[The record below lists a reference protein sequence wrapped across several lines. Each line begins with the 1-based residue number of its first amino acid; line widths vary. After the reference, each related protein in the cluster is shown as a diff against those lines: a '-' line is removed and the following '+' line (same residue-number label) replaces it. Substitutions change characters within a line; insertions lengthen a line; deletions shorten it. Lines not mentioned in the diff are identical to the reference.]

1 MSAVQVIGTEYGKAR
16 VVLARVIAEGRG
28 GDPLAPVTV
37 VVPSNLVGLDVR
49 RWLARERPLA
59 NVRFLVA
66 ERLAELAAAPR
77 LQARGMR
84 PRTRWLWLEHL
95 RAAAA
100 ASGGRLGELAHHPAT
115 LRRLAALASDL
126 KGASAEVVDRLAAH
140 PEPLVAE
147 AVQVVLAA
155 RRATTDLY
163 DDHDLV
169 VEAAAAFREGDP
181 AVREAGTVIFY
192 LPDRMTRAA
201 AELAGA
207 AGATVILGLTGDRE
221 VDGQAAAWCRLLEA
235 GLPAGQPALRLP
247 GRLASLPDPE
257 EEVRF
262 ATREVWRLAEAGV
275 PLHRMAILY
284 GNAEQYAGLVHDRLE
299 ASGTPHNG
307 PGLRTLGESLAGR
320 TVLGALRAARS
331 EWRRDA
337 VADWLTSAPLVVQG
351 EEVPGHAWDLLSREA
366 GVVRGL
372 DQWQRAREVVRA
384 ERGARA
390 ADSPGLEAWRD
401 EGAAEAGRMAE
412 FVAGA
417 ARRFDSRAERAVAEW
432 ARTAAAALAEWLP
445 RSWLARFCEGDGGGL
460 AEAELAAYDEVVRV
474 LEGLSGA
481 TAGDATSRVGLA
493 VFEATL
499 REALDAPAGRH
510 GKLGEGVYT
519 GTVDEAAGM
528 AFDHVF
534 VLGMAERVFPPQPS
548 DDPLLPE
555 RLRREL
561 DGAVPSA
568 AERLVEV
575 RRAYLA
581 VAASAGTCVVTAP
594 RVSLRDQRPAQPSRW
609 FLEAAGVL
617 NGGPV
622 YGRDLERWVREPAAR
637 PGWLTVVDSFTAWV
651 KAGDGFADVHERDLA
666 EVSRATGE
674 PWRHRLLVDLGVQ
687 DGITARAERSRMS
700 AAGGSPRI
708 GPWTGEAIGRGLEA
722 GIEFSASALEAL
734 TSCPFRFFLGH
745 ELRVREA
752 ERPEELDTIEPS
764 TRGSLVHEVLER
776 FVLEVKQQRGT
787 DVIAVP
793 WTEDERRLLLE
804 LADRAFAEYERRGVT
819 GRPASWAATKE
830 RVRQDLVRF
839 LEEDGTWRAQEGTA
853 IRDAE
858 LAFGGRSGRTVEFEV
873 GPGRRIAFRGKAD
886 RVDVRAD
893 GGLVVIDYKT
903 GRADSFRGADGSRLA
918 KTDGGWLLQ
927 LPIYALAA
935 GQGGSVPTRALYWF
949 ISEEGKFERREV
961 TLDGDT
967 EEEFRR
973 VIGEALALREQGLY
987 PAIPG
992 PPSRDRWRNCGFCPF
1007 DRVCPGSDRERLW
1020 ERWKQDPRLERFVA
1034 VVLREGEP
1042 DAGEDAE

>member
-1 MSAVQVIGTEYGKAR
+1 MSAVRVIGTEYGKAR

-28 GDPLAPVTV
+28 SDPLAPVTV
-37 VVPSNLVGLDVR
+37 VVPSNLVALDVR
-49 RWLARERPLA
+49 RWLVRERPVA
-59 NVRFLVA
+59 NVRFLVV

-95 RAAAA
+95 RVAAA
-100 ASGGRLGELAHHPAT
+100 ASGGRLGELADHPAT

-126 KGASAEVVDRLAAH
+126 KGAPAEVIERLEAH

-147 AVQVVLAA
+147 AVRVVLAA
-155 RRATTDLY
+155 RRATRDLY

-201 AELAGA
+201 AELARA

-221 VDGQAAAWCRLLEA
+221 VDSRSAAWCRLLGA
-235 GLPAGQPALRLP
+235 DPPGGPPAPRLP

-262 ATREVWRLAEAGV
+262 ATREVWRLAEAGI

-284 GNAEQYAGLVHDRLE
+284 GNAEQYASLVHDRLE

-320 TVLGALRAARS
+320 AVLGALRAARS

-351 EEVPGHAWDLLSREA
+351 EEVPGHAWDTLSREA

-372 DQWQRAREVVRA
+372 GQWQRAEAVVRA
-384 ERGARA
+384 GRAARA

-401 EGAAEAGRMAE
+401 AGAAEAKRMAM
-412 FVAGA
+412 FVADA
-417 ARRFDSRAERAVAEW
+417 ADRFDGRRALTVAAW

-445 RSWLARFCEGDGGGL
+445 RSWLARFNAGAGGGL

-474 LEGLSGA
+474 LEGLGGA
-481 TAGDATSRVGLA
+481 TADGASPVGLA

-499 REALDAPAGRH
+499 REALDVPAGRH
-510 GKLGEGVYT
+510 GKLGEGVFT
-519 GTVDEAAGM
+519 GTVAEAAGM
-528 AFDHVF
+528 GFDHVF

-568 AERLVEV
+568 AERLVEA

-622 YGRDLERWVREPAAR
+622 YGRDLERWGREPAAR
-637 PGWLTVVDSFTAWV
+637 PGWLTVVDSFAAWI

-666 EVSRATGE
+666 EVSRATAE
-674 PWRHRLLVDLGVQ
+674 PWRHRLLVELGVQ

-700 AAGGSPRI
+700 AAGGSPGI
-708 GPWTGEAIGRGLEA
+708 GPWTGAAIGRRLEP

-752 ERPEELDTIEPS
+752 ERPEELDTIEPA

-776 FVLEVKQQRGT
+776 FVLEVKQQRHAE
-787 DVIAVP
+787 VIAGE
-793 WTEDERRLLLE
+793 WTEGERRLLLE

-819 GRPASWAATKE
+819 GRPASWSATKE
-830 RVRQDLVRF
+830 RIRQDLARF
-839 LEEDGTWRAQEGTA
+839 LDEDWRWRAQEGTA

-858 LAFGGRSGRTVEFEV
+858 LAFGGGSERTVEYEV

-886 RVDVRAD
+886 RVDVRQD

-903 GRADSFRGADGSRLA
+903 GSADSFRAAKGSQLA
-918 KTDGGWLLQ
+918 KQDGGWLLQ

-935 GQGGSVPTRALYWF
+935 GQGGGTPPRALYWF
-949 ISEEGKFERREV
+949 ISEEGEFERREV
-961 TLDGDT
+961 TLDSST
-967 EEEFRR
+967 EEQFRR
-973 VIGEALALREQGLY
+973 VVGEAMALREQGLY
-987 PAIPG
+987 PAIAG
-992 PPSRDRWRNCGFCPF
+992 PPKFDRWHNCRFCPF

-1020 ERWKQDPRLERFVA
+1020 ERWKQDPRLKQFVA

-1042 DAGEDAE
+1042 AAEEGEA